1 MHRLNVAA
9 DSVTLIFQRKTIA
22 FPRHMEGVLR
32 HVASGQLVEVGS
44 IPDLE
49 ALERMLFAQRLVRE
63 GFLTIVR

>member
-1 MHRLNVAA
+1 
-9 DSVTLIFQRKTIA
+9 
-22 FPRHMEGVLR
+22 MEGVLR

-49 ALERMLFAQRLVRE
+49 PLERMLFAQRLVRE